1 VTHQKSIEIQDFSA
15 IPPSDFGI
23 DPGDLHTSLN
33 RAVARFISSAVFLCE
48 NHGEP
53 HDCNQHCHLK
63 SSEYI

>member
-33 RAVARFISSAVFLCE
+33 RAVARFISSAVFL
-48 NHGEP
+48 
-53 HDCNQHCHLK
+53 
-63 SSEYI
+63 